1 LIASDSYFSWSAFF
15 SSLASAERAAA
26 IQCKQIAALF
36 HAAHRFDL
44 EQIYLKFSDEEAGHF
59 KMVSSLIENKIEITT
74 KARFVYEGKLMR
86 RQDCVLEKL
95 AVVHLAF
102 EPSALAFLGHI
113 HQNAEVYFKDQKY
126 AQKVKNAFGAIL
138 KEEVFHIHTGKE
150 LIYELL
156 KTSDQVTRKNIKN
169 SLRIHKAFLS
179 LGLKFFFKSIE
190 DSKIFTDNMLVNY
203 NLRFENLAQELA

>member
-1 LIASDSYFSWSAFF
+1 MTSDAQFSWNAFF

-36 HAAHRFDL
+36 HAAHRYDL
-44 EQIYLKFSDEEAGHF
+44 EQIYFKFSEEETGHF
-59 KMVSSLIENKIEITT
+59 ETVRSLIDCEMDITP
-74 KARFVYEGKLMR
+74 KARYVYAGQLMR
-86 RQDCVLEKL
+86 RQDCVLEKM

-150 LIYELL
+150 LIFELL
-156 KTSDQVTRKNIKN
+156 KTSDHATRKNIKN

-179 LGLKFFFKSIE
+179 LGLKYFFKSIE
-190 DSKIFTDNMLVNY
+190 DSRIFTDNMLVNY

>member
-1 LIASDSYFSWSAFF
+1 MTSDKQFSWNAFF
-15 SSLASAERAAA
+15 SSLAAAEHAAA
-26 IQCKQIAALF
+26 VQCQQIAALF
-36 HAAHRFDL
+36 RKAKRFDL
-44 EQIYLKFSDEEAGHF
+44 EQIYLKFSEEETGHF
-59 KMVSSLIENKIEITT
+59 ETVSSLINSEIEITP
-74 KARFVYEGKLMR
+74 KARYVYAGKLMR
-86 RQDCVLEKL
+86 RQDCVLEKM
-95 AVVHLAF
+95 AIVHLAF

-150 LIYELL
+150 LICELL
-156 KTSDQVTRKNIKN
+156 KTSDHVTRKNIKD

-179 LGLKFFFKSIE
+179 LGLKYFFKNSE
-190 DSKIFTDNMLVNY
+190 DSRAFTASMLVNY